1 MNPELFE
8 AYKNTTYRVYLTLGE
23 IEIRIGVMNLLLQEF
38 LLSNNVESW
47 AFITACN
54 PYSVLQNADANT
66 FLNTQLEA
74 YLLEKQYL
82 FFKGVGVG
90 DDDRVCSAC
99 FEKLVMR
106 NRLGTFVFRVHPGV
120 QHDLGGLGFKQIG
133 IRTDTGVATETFEYH
148 GKMRN
153 QRTGRGPWGR
163 RSDLS
168 THPRDPRRATSF

>member
-90 DDDRVCSAC
+90 DDDSWEPEASFMVLNIRKEDAV
-99 FEKLVMR
+99 KL
-106 NRLGTFVFRVHPGV
+106 GK
-120 QHDLGGLGFKQIG
+120 QFKQNAIVVGVIG
-133 IRTDTGVATETFEYH
+133 NSPELIDCLNE
-148 GKMRN
+148 
-153 QRTGRGPWGR
+153 
-163 RSDLS
+163 SS
-168 THPRDPRRATSF
+168 